1 MFSLSPPEKKVLIA
15 IAFIIF
21 LGTTIR
27 YFNLEIKDESTPQ
40 SSSKRFKV
48 ININQATALELQKIP
63 GLGPVLSRRVIE
75 YRNTHPFF
83 KTISDLEKVK
93 GIGKK
98 KAKIIAEYIKF

>member
-27 YFNLEIKDESTPQ
+27 YFNLEVKNESIPQ
-40 SSSKRFKV
+40 SDSKRFKV
-48 ININQATALELQKIP
+48 ININQATSSELQKIP

-75 YRNTHPFF
+75 YRKAHSFF

-98 KAKIIAEYIKF
+98 KVKIIAEYIEF

>member
-15 IAFIIF
+15 IAFVIF

-27 YFNLEIKDESTPQ
+27 YFNLEVKDENISQSTTKQ
-40 SSSKRFKV
+40 FQV
-48 ININQATALELQKIP
+48 ININQATALELEKIP
-63 GLGPVLSRRVIE
+63 GLGPVLSQRVIE
-75 YRNTHPFF
+75 YRSIHSSF

-98 KAKIIAEYIKF
+98 KAKIIAKYIKF

>member
-27 YFNLEIKDESTPQ
+27 YFNLEVKDESISQP
-40 SSSKRFKV
+40 SSKRVKV

-75 YRNTHPFF
+75 YRKAHPFF

-98 KAKIIAEYIKF
+98 KAKIITEYIEF